1 MVKKHVSILVPAG
14 AVALGCIDGPF
25 NLFNKTNEFMGL
37 VGENVLF
44 TVQLVGQSREPV
56 TYGRSFSVSPDCC
69 TSDINKTDLIIIPAV
84 NGDMKEVIAQ
94 NKEFLPWIVLQ
105 HQLGAEV
112 ASLCVGTFILAATG
126 LLDGKKCA
134 THWMAENEFKE
145 MFPRAE
151 LVSNKIITDD
161 KGIYTSGGA
170 NSFWNLL
177 LYLLEKYTNRD
188 MAIQFSKYYEIDID
202 RHTQSPFTMFTAQ
215 RMHKD
220 AAIVAAQEFIEK
232 NYQEKMTIEQLCELV
247 SLSRRNFE
255 RRFKKATANTVVEYI
270 QRVKIEAAKKDLETG
285 RKNVNEVMYDA
296 GYSDTKA
303 FRSAFKKITG
313 LLPIAYRN
321 KYNKKVAA

>member
-1 MVKKHVSILVPAG
+1 
-14 AVALGCIDGPF
+14 
-25 NLFNKTNEFMGL
+25 
-37 VGENVLF
+37 
-44 TVQLVGQSREPV
+44 
-56 TYGRSFSVSPDCC
+56 
-69 TSDINKTDLIIIPAV
+69 
-84 NGDMKEVIAQ
+84 
-94 NKEFLPWIVLQ
+94 
-105 HQLGAEV
+105 
-112 ASLCVGTFILAATG
+112 
-126 LLDGKKCA
+126 
-134 THWMAENEFKE
+134 MAENEFKD

-220 AAIVAAQEFIEK
+220 AAIVAAQEFIEQ